1 MKKILIVC
9 CMLSHCFMTIA
20 QQYIRL
26 SDGKVSYST
35 QNTFPIRTVKYV
47 DKGILVSYQFNYVSQ
62 YIDNLYPNS
71 SVILID
77 GFGITEQSESPAIP
91 VKWDTFA
98 VPSVDDYKLSIID
111 SSFIEI
117 PMEIAP
123 GRPPLGNSSD
133 VIHTLENVKPVKPFS
148 GFFPINLLKT
158 KIDIYR
164 KQPIINICIN
174 PIQYDYNNK
183 KVRLYSRL
191 TYQINYNEDS
201 YKLQKDLYNNGIN
214 DPVLLNMIS
223 NPQEN
228 VPGKTTLSTS
238 VLLPSTRYL
247 IITVPKYLTAVNK
260 LADWKRTQGYD
271 VKILSQTNWNET
283 TIKDSVINENS
294 PIQIG
299 YLLLFGDYE
308 DVPGKSVSNY
318 MNVDGQY
325 KTYNFVSDYDYGCIT
340 QSTYPSIHRGRIPVC
355 TATEAMNVV
364 DKIIQYEKNPITDA
378 SFYNT
383 GLNCAFFQDNDYYNS
398 NNVLIQPR
406 DCYEDRRFT
415 LTSEEVRDYL
425 INSKGKNVN
434 RIYFTHDSIT
444 PLYWSKVYGYSTT
457 TSIPSSLLRSNGF
470 LWDGNDTD
478 ITNGIESGAFYVLH
492 RDHGT
497 AFKWEEPFFDYFNA
511 DRLTNGRKLPVVFS
525 INCLTGRYNLG
536 DCFAE
541 HFLRNPNGGC
551 VAIFAASETSLSGY
565 NDALALAMFNSIWPN
580 PGFVKTIPNGNTVL
594 NLSSTPI
601 YRLGDILDQGLS
613 EISTIYPSA
622 SGVYLKHTKEIFHC
636 FGDPSMEMYTDVPT
650 PFSDVI
656 LTKSN
661 NSITVDISEDAYI
674 TFYNTLSGNIEN
686 YYGNHVSY
694 PYNSNL
700 RICISAH
707 NKIPFVL
714 YDGTLYIQDDNITN
728 NRTYTTDN
736 IEVGSN
742 VTSNKPTG
750 DVIIVSGTT
759 ELHGNVTIRGNTS
772 VQTGGELYINN

>member
-9 CMLSHCFMTIA
+9 CLLSHCFMTIA

-26 SDGKVSYST
+26 SDGEISNSR
-35 QNTFPIRTVKYV
+35 QNTFPIQTVKYV
-47 DKGILVSYQFNYVSQ
+47 DKGILVSYQFNYVSK
-62 YIDNLYPNS
+62 YIDNLYPSS
-71 SVILID
+71 SVVLID
-77 GFGITEQSESPAIP
+77 GFGITEQPESPAIP

-98 VPSVDDYKLSIID
+98 VPSTDDYKLSIID

-123 GRPPLGNSSD
+123 GRPPLGNSSN

-148 GFFPINLLKT
+148 GLFPINLIKSQ
-158 KIDIYR
+158 IDIYR
-164 KQPIINICIN
+164 KQPILNICLN
-174 PIQYDYNNK
+174 PIQYDYNK
-183 KVRLYSRL
+183 KRVRLYSRL
-191 TYQINYNEDS
+191 TYQISFSENSTDF
-201 YKLQKDLYNNGIN
+201 QKNLSEKCIN
-214 DPVLLNMIS
+214 DPVLLNIIS

-228 VPGKTTLSTS
+228 ILEKTSLSTA

-271 VKILSQTNWNET
+271 VKILSKTSWDET
-283 TIKDSVINENS
+283 AIMDSINGNN
-294 PIQIG
+294 PTQIS

-318 MNVDGQY
+318 MNVDGHY
-325 KTYNFVSDYDYGCIT
+325 NTYNFVSDYSYGCILGN
-340 QSTYPSIHRGRIPVC
+340 SYPVIRRGRIPVSS
-355 TATEAMNVV
+355 ATEAMNVV
-364 DKIIQYEKNPITDA
+364 NKIIQYEMNPIKDA

-383 GLNCAFFQDNDYYNS
+383 ALNCAFFQDYNYE
-398 NNVLIQPR
+398 NTEGTIIQYR
-406 DCYEDRRFT
+406 DGYEDRRFT
-415 LTSEEVRDYL
+415 LTSEEIRDYL

-444 PLYWSKVYGYSTT
+444 PLYWSNEFGYSTT
-457 TSIPSSLLRSNGF
+457 TPIPSSLLRSNGF

-478 ITNGIESGAFYVLH
+478 IENGIESGAFCVLH

-497 AFKWEEPFFDYFNA
+497 GFQWEAPYFDYMNV

-525 INCLTGRYNLG
+525 VNCLTGRYNIG
-536 DCFAE
+536 YCFAE

-551 VAIFAASETSLSGY
+551 VAIFAASEISLSGY

-580 PGFVKTIPNGNTVL
+580 PGFVKSIPNGNTIL

-622 SGVYLKHTKEIFHC
+622 YGVYLKHTKEIFHC
-636 FGDPSMEMYTDVPT
+636 FGDPSMEIYTDVPT
-650 PFSDVI
+650 PFRDVNV
-656 LTKSN
+656 TKSN
-661 NSITVDISEDAYI
+661 NSITVDISEDASI
-674 TFYNTLSGNIEN
+674 TFYNTLSGNIET
-686 YYGNHVSY
+686 YYGNHVNY

-728 NRTYTTDN
+728 NRTYTADN
-736 IEVGSN
+736 IEIGSN

-759 ELHGNVTIRGNTS
+759 ELHGNVTITGNTS
-772 VQTGGELYINN
+772 VLTGGELYINN